1 MTWNEASGTV
11 SQTFDSWRNTDAQ
24 NRAYLR
30 LSAEW
35 SNAAYDRTW
44 KEAEA
49 SLNAVF
55 DPDRH
60 HGDEH
65 VDMFDHAVDGLWP
78 SDYLWLSEASVLKAG
93 VTAFEVYLEQALQ
106 EVLKR
111 YRVTVDG
118 QKCALRLVTPK
129 NFESPGWGTLVKA
142 HAVLKNEVDTA
153 EVTWAR
159 ELRHLLTHQNGELRT
174 HGALEKF
181 RDAEAEA
188 GREEIDRAY
197 VGGKVHLGAE
207 RVLRTLDALASVVR
221 AADPAVWSFVWG
233 PGLREDCRRALA
245 ELEQE
250 KLIEAA
256 AI

>member
-11 SQTFDSWRNTDAQ
+11 SQTFDSWRATDAQ

-49 SLNAVF
+49 TMNAAF

-93 VTAFEVYLEQALQ
+93 VTAFEVYLEQSLQ
-106 EVLKR
+106 EVLKG

-118 QKCALRLVTPK
+118 QECALRLVTSK

-142 HAVLKNEVDTA
+142 HAVLKNEVATA
-153 EVTWAR
+153 EVAWAR
-159 ELRHLLTHQNGELRT
+159 ELRHLLTHQAGELRT
-174 HGALEKF
+174 QDALEKF

-221 AADPAVWSFVWG
+221 AADPAVWSLVWG
-233 PGLREDCRRALA
+233 PRRGEDCMRALA
-245 ELEQE
+245 ELEQA
-250 KLIEAA
+250 KLIGVV